1 MKGVPVGHKNGEG
14 AKRSPK
20 VHRFRENFENS
31 KIGTVGPCFSPESD
45 FLVIFSPKMR
55 ISLGNDDNFGDFTL
69 VWTEG
74 FQMGYKNGEGAKR
87 RANVHIF

>member
-1 MKGVPVGHKNGEG
+1 MGHKNGEG

-31 KIGTVGPCFSPESD
+31 KIGTVGPCFSSKSD

-55 ISLGNDDNFGDFTL
+55 ISLGNDDNFGDFPL

-74 FQMGYKNGEGAKR
+74 FQMGCKNGEGVKR
-87 RANVHIF
+87 RASVHIF

>member
-14 AKRSPK
+14 VKRSPK
-20 VHRFRENFENS
+20 VLRFREKSENS
-31 KIGTVGPCFSPESD
+31 KIGTVGPCFGPKSD

-55 ISLGNDDNFGDFTL
+55 ISFGNDGNFGDFPL
-69 VWTEG
+69 VWMEG
-74 FQMGYKNGEGAKR
+74 FQMGCKNGEGVKR